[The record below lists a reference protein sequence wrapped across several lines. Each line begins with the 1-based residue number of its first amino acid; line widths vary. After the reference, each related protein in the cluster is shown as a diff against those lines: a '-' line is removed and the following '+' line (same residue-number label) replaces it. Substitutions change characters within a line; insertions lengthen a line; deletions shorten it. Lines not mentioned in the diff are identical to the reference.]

1 MRNRRKA
8 RCKLLASATSL
19 AAFGLFLIVAGP
31 GGAQTGPEPSWRG
44 VVRDLA
50 RDHFSHPAWG
60 YSHSVRDYDVAKALA
75 LSDLV
80 TVDDDVLFAA
90 AYLHDIAGFAP
101 WAKTGVDHAD
111 QGADVVGPIL
121 LPAGFPAAKL
131 AAVQAAI
138 RTHMYQRDP
147 AGPEARYLH
156 DADAVDWLGAIG
168 AARIIA
174 LVDPKGGHPTGPE
187 ALSLLKKNLAE
198 TPPRIVTPAG
208 KALGHVRAE
217 ELAQFI
223 KALESETEGLKTL

>member
-1 MRNRRKA
+1 
-8 RCKLLASATSL
+8 
-19 AAFGLFLIVAGP
+19 
-31 GGAQTGPEPSWRG
+31 
-44 VVRDLA
+44 
-50 RDHFSHPAWG
+50 
-60 YSHSVRDYDVAKALA
+60 VRDYDVAKELA
-75 LSDLV
+75 LTDHV
-80 TVDDDVLFAA
+80 AVDDDVLFAA
-90 AYLHDIAGFAP
+90 AYLHDIAGFPP
-101 WAKTGVDHAD
+101 WAKAGVDHAD

-121 LPAGFPAAKL
+121 VPAGFPAAKL

-156 DADAVDWLGAIG
+156 DADAIDWLGAIG

-187 ALSLLKKNLAE
+187 AIALLKKNLAE
-198 TPPRIVTPAG
+198 APTRIVTPAG
-208 KALGHVRAE
+208 TALGHVRAE